1 MSSVC
6 LFLILPDG
14 VISPH
19 PVVSQGQATAA
30 RRTRCCWPRRA
41 FLRPALPRCDRR
53 SGGGG
58 VRGCCWFAPQRP
70 KLALGVGVAA
80 SFQFRFG
87 LGWFRRAI
95 ALSGERGVGPDPF
108 FLSGWG
114 HLPPFNKR
122 ALRCLCLNR
131 TPPPTHFIGSG
142 GGECTPKKAP
152 PSFPS
157 PISLVGVGAAVRQRS
172 SARKTTIWCAAH
184 PPLLPHLFSPP
195 TMAALGRCWVGLCVC
210 ALGENDDY
218 TPPPSIRISRP
229 LHDARGVQRSVG
241 WWGTL
246 FYLRPM
252 FTWPRERIAFIRLMG
267 LDRFSASCS
276 TLRNYVLLVAPHPP
290 CLGGSGIPKS
300 ESPPIQLPP
309 PSVFLRVSSP

>member
-1 MSSVC
+1 MRFLPTSKFDHLFPHISAC
-6 LFLILPDG
+6 RPYFFLILPDG

-19 PVVSQGQATAA
+19 PVVSQAEATAA

-41 FLRPALPRCDRR
+41 FLRPALPRCDHR

-131 TPPPTHFIGSG
+131 TPLPPPPTHFIGSG
-142 GGECTPKKAP
+142 EGVHTEESP

-157 PISLVGVGAAVRQRS
+157 PISPVGVGAAVRQRS
-172 SARKTTIWCAAH
+172 AARKTTIWCAAH
-184 PPLLPHLFSPP
+184 PPLLPHLFPQP
-195 TMAALGRCWVGLCVC
+195 W
-210 ALGENDDY
+210 
-218 TPPPSIRISRP
+218 
-229 LHDARGVQRSVG
+229 Q
-241 WWGTL
+241 
-246 FYLRPM
+246 
-252 FTWPRERIAFIRLMG
+252 
-267 LDRFSASCS
+267 
-276 TLRNYVLLVAPHPP
+276 LLVAVELGCVFALWVKMMITLHHPP
-290 CLGGSGIPKS
+290 FEFPA
-300 ESPPIQLPP
+300 
-309 PSVFLRVSSP
+309 PSTTQGACKGQ